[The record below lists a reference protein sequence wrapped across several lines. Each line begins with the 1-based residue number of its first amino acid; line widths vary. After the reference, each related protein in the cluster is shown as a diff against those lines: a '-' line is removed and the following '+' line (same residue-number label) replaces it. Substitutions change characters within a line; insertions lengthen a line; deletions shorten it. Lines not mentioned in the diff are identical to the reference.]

1 MADEQGG
8 TPGSSEIG
16 AVELVDVHFDDLDAL
31 GMLHNSRY
39 VVLVERALASHWTAR
54 GYTFRFGKPTK
65 PDVIQVV
72 RELRITYSV
81 PVLHPGPLA
90 VHFWVEKV
98 GTTSVTYR
106 FRVESPDRTVVH
118 AEGARVVVRVDPDT
132 GRPTPW
138 TEEARRDAEELLAP
152 AAG

>member
-1 MADEQGG
+1 MPQQDVA
-8 TPGSSEIG
+8 G
-16 AVELVDVHFDDLDAL
+16 AVETVDVHFDDLDAL

-39 VVLVERALASHWTAR
+39 VVLVERALAGYWTAR
-54 GYTFRFGKPTK
+54 GYTFRYGKATK

-81 PVLHPGPLA
+81 PVLHPGPLS
-90 VHFWVEKV
+90 VHFWVEKI

-106 FRVESPDRTVVH
+106 FKVESEDRSVVH
-118 AEGARVVVRVDPDT
+118 AEGARVVVRVDPET

-138 TEEARRDAEELLAP
+138 TPEARSDAQALLLQ
-152 AAG
+152 